1 MNGKE
6 LATAVFASV
15 DAMKPEAFAE
25 FLTEDG
31 KFTFGNWPA
40 AEGRAA
46 TAKTVSDFFA
56 GIDGIRHDITG
67 VWEDGD
73 TATVQLN
80 VTYFRKNGTSV
91 TLPCANI
98 WKRVGDKIQ
107 DYRIYMDVNPVFA
120 A

>member
-1 MNGKE
+1 MNATE
-6 LATAVFASV
+6 LAKAVFAAV
-15 DAMKPEAFAE
+15 DSQQPEAFAN

-46 TAKTVSDFFA
+46 TAAAVANFFA
-56 GIDGIRHDITG
+56 GIAGISHNITG

-73 TATVQLN
+73 TAVVRLE
-80 VTYFRKNGTSV
+80 VTYHRKNGTSI

-98 WKRVGDKIQ
+98 WKMVGGKIK
-107 DYRIYMDVNPVFA
+107 DYNIYMDVNPVFA
-120 A
+120 